1 MTEII
6 LDLDPELVRDAE
18 ERARELIRCGF
29 LEQDEVAEVLLDSF
43 DDPGLDVEHADEIVA
58 PLWEARLAEQESW
71 PEVTDVDRL
80 AEAFDALEAQGIVAE
95 MDFTCCA
102 RCGYAEIGAEA
113 DEDSHGFVFFHEQD
127 TERAAAGQGLTLRY
141 GAFRAA
147 EGTEDAAGPGD
158 SAAETEE
165 TAAVG
170 RAVVAALAKAGL
182 RTQWDGSPDEVILVT
197 PLNWLNRL
205 PE

>member
-29 LEQDEVAEVLLDSF
+29 LEQDELAEVLLDSF
-43 DDPGLDVEHADEIVA
+43 DDQGLDVEHADEIVA

-80 AEAFDALEAQGIVAE
+80 AEAFDALEAEGIVAA
-95 MDFTCCA
+95 MDFTCCS

-127 TERAAAGQGLTLRY
+127 TERAAAGDGLTLRY
-141 GAFRAA
+141 GAFR
-147 EGTEDAAGPGD
+147 GTEESAGGEED
-158 SAAETEE
+158 SAAE

-170 RAVVAALAKAGL
+170 RAVVAALGRAGL
-182 RTQWDGSPDEVILVT
+182 RTEWDGSPDEVILVT
-197 PLNWLNRL
+197 PLNWQNRL

>member
-29 LEQDEVAEVLLDSF
+29 LEQDELAEVLLDSF
-43 DDPGLDVEHADEIVA
+43 DDAGLDVEHADEIVA

-102 RCGYAEIGAEA
+102 RCGYAEIGAEG

-127 TERAAAGQGLTLRY
+127 TERAAAGEGLTLRY
-141 GAFRAA
+141 GAFKA
-147 EGTEDAAGPGD
+147 EEGAD
-158 SAAETEE
+158 ETGASDEETAEE
-165 TAAVG
+165 TAAIG

-182 RTQWDGSPDEVILVT
+182 RTQWDGSPDEVIVVT
-197 PLNWLNRL
+197 PLNWQNRL